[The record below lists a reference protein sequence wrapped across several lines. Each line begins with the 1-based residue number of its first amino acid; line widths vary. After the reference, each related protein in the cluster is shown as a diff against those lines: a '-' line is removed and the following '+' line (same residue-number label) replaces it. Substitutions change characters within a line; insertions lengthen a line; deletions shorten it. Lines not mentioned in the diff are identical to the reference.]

1 MSEVA
6 FDLEWEVLGEAG
18 SAAGAGLVTER
29 AQVFGG
35 WLVRT
40 RNAGGALALAFVG
53 DGQFRWDGED
63 FGEEDYEE
71 EEDEDAEE
79 DEEYEDEDAEE
90 EEEAGEEEEDK

>member
-1 MSEVA
+1 MSEVEVEQA
-6 FDLEWEVLGEAG
+6 LELEWEALVDAG

-40 RNAGGALALAFVG
+40 RTAAGQLSMTFVA

-63 FGEEDYEE
+63 FGDEDYE

-79 DEEYEDEDAEE
+79 DDGEESDEE
-90 EEEAGEEEEDK
+90 EEEDEEEA

>member
-1 MSEVA
+1 MTEVDVDQVA
-6 FDLEWEVLGEAG
+6 VELEWEALVEAG
-18 SAAGAGLVTER
+18 TAAGAGLVTER

-40 RNAGGALALAFVG
+40 RTAAGQLSMTFVA

-63 FGEEDYEE
+63 FGDEDYEE

-79 DEEYEDEDAEE
+79 GEEDEESD
-90 EEEAGEEEEDK
+90 EEEEDEEEA

>member
-1 MSEVA
+1 MTEVDVDQVA
-6 FDLEWEVLGEAG
+6 VELEWEALVEAG

-40 RNAGGALALAFVG
+40 RTAAGQLSMTFVA

-63 FGEEDYEE
+63 FGDEDYE

-79 DEEYEDEDAEE
+79 DDGEESDEE
-90 EEEAGEEEEDK
+90 EEEDEEEA

>member
-1 MSEVA
+1 MSEVEVEQA
-6 FDLEWEVLGEAG
+6 LELEWEALVDAG

-40 RNAGGALALAFVG
+40 RTAAGQLSMTFVA

-63 FGEEDYEE
+63 FGDEDYE

-79 DEEYEDEDAEE
+79 DEESDEE
-90 EEEAGEEEEDK
+90 EEEDEEEA

>member
-1 MSEVA
+1 MSEVEVEQA
-6 FDLEWEVLGEAG
+6 LELEWEALVDAG

-40 RNAGGALALAFVG
+40 RTAAGQLSMAFVA

-63 FGEEDYEE
+63 FGDEDYE

-79 DEEYEDEDAEE
+79 DEESDEE
-90 EEEAGEEEEDK
+90 EEEDEEEA

>member
-1 MSEVA
+1 MSEVEVEQA
-6 FDLEWEVLGEAG
+6 LELEWEALVDAG

-40 RNAGGALALAFVG
+40 RTAAGQLSMTFVA

-63 FGEEDYEE
+63 FGDEDYE

-79 DEEYEDEDAEE
+79 GEESDEE
-90 EEEAGEEEEDK
+90 EEEDEEEA

>member
-1 MSEVA
+1 MTEVDVDQVA
-6 FDLEWEVLGEAG
+6 VELEWEALVDAG
-18 SAAGAGLVTER
+18 SAAGVGLVTER

-40 RNAGGALALAFVG
+40 RTAAGQLSMTFVA

-63 FGEEDYEE
+63 FGDEDYE

-79 DEEYEDEDAEE
+79 DDGEESDEE
-90 EEEAGEEEEDK
+90 EEEDEEEA

>member
-1 MSEVA
+1 MSEVEVVEA
-6 FDLEWEVLGEAG
+6 LELDWEAMVDAG

-40 RNAGGALALAFVG
+40 RTAAGQLSMTFVA

-63 FGEEDYEE
+63 FGDEDYEE
-71 EEDEDAEE
+71 EEGEDAEE
-79 DEEYEDEDAEE
+79 DEESDEEED
-90 EEEAGEEEEDK
+90 EEEA

>member
-1 MSEVA
+1 MTEVA
-6 FDLEWEVLGEAG
+6 LDQAVLELEWEALGETG

-40 RNAGGALALAFVG
+40 RTAAGQLSMTFVA

-63 FGEEDYEE
+63 FGDEDYEE

-79 DEEYEDEDAEE
+79 DEEEGEED
-90 EEEAGEEEEDK
+90 EEEA